1 MKKLLLIATIAIA
14 IVSCDKNQKS
24 VKTLDGN
31 WNVTSIKFT
40 EDGVSEEF
48 LEPGSTFKLSFDGCK
63 LEDDEYC
70 VMTSTSSYGGMSE
83 TESSV
88 YRVTGE
94 GTKLEIKDSLTSS
107 TSEII
112 EIVELDK
119 ENLKLKQV
127 DGTETKEI
135 TAKKQ

>member
-1 MKKLLLIATIAIA
+1 MKKVLLIATITIS
-14 IVSCDKNQKS
+14 IFSCDKNQKS

-31 WNVTSIKFT
+31 WNVTSIKYT
-40 EDGVSEEF
+40 EDGVSEEYV
-48 LEPGSTFKLSFDGCK
+48 ESGSTFKMSFDGCK
-63 LEDDEYC
+63 LKDDEYC
-70 VMTSTSSYGGMSE
+70 VMTSTSTYGAISE
-83 TESSV
+83 IESSV
-88 YRVTGE
+88 YRVTAD

-107 TSEII
+107 SSEII

-127 DGTETKEI
+127 DGTETTEI

>member
-1 MKKLLLIATIAIA
+1 
-14 IVSCDKNQKS
+14 
-24 VKTLDGN
+24 LDGN

-48 LEPGSTFKLSFDGCK
+48 LEPGFTFKLSFDGCK
-63 LEDDEYC
+63 LKDDEYC

-88 YRVTGE
+88 YRVTEE

-127 DGTETKEI
+127 DGTETTEI

>member
-40 EDGVSEEF
+40 EDGVSEEY
-48 LEPGSTFKLSFDGCK
+48 LESGSTFKLSFDGCK
-63 LEDDEYC
+63 LKDDEYC
-70 VMTSTSSYGGMSE
+70 VMTSTSTNGATSE
-83 TESSV
+83 IESSV
-88 YRVTGE
+88 YRVIEDGS
-94 GTKLEIKDSLTSS
+94 KLEIKDSLTSS

-127 DGTETKEI
+127 VGTETTEI